1 MNWITTTESLAALCD
16 RFAKEPFIAVDT
28 EFMRETTYWSKL
40 CLIQIAGA
48 KEIALI
54 DSLADDIDLTPFF
67 ELMVNRNV
75 IKVFHAARQ
84 DIEIIWHRAR
94 VMPTPVVDTQIAAM
108 VLGFGDQIAYDQLA
122 QRLVGAKIDK
132 SHRFTD
138 WARRPLSDAQRDY
151 AAADVVHLH
160 ALYPKIMEHLDKRA
174 RADWVSSEMA
184 VLTAPGTYDLDPDRA
199 WVRLKARPK
208 SPKEFA
214 VLMALAAWRER
225 EAQIRDVPRGRVI
238 KDELLL
244 DLAAR
249 MPRSEGTMQ
258 QIRGMPQGFE
268 RSRAASDMIKIID
281 EVISKPPE
289 TWPSLPT
296 PKAPVQ
302 AAQPLV
308 DLLKV
313 LLKKTS
319 EESGVAAKVIAT
331 VDDLEALANDDMAP
345 VLALEGWRRD
355 LFGERALQLKRG
367 ELALAV
373 ERNRVIVI
381 ERNTAKI

>member
-48 KEIALI
+48 NEVALI

-67 ELMVNRNV
+67 ELMANHNV

-94 VMPTPVVDTQIAAM
+94 VMPAPVVDTQIAAM

-208 SPKEFA
+208 SPKELA

-249 MPRSEGTMQ
+249 MPRNEGAMR

-268 RSRAASDMIKIID
+268 RSRSATDMIKIID

-355 LFGERALQLKRG
+355 LFGERTLQLKRG

>member
-16 RFAKEPFIAVDT
+16 RFSKEPFVAVDT

-48 KEIALI
+48 QEVALI
-54 DSLADDIDLTPFF
+54 DSLADDIDLAPFF

-75 IKVFHAARQ
+75 TKVFHAARQ

-94 VMPTPVVDTQIAAM
+94 IMPTPVVDTQIAAM

-138 WARRPLSDAQRDY
+138 WSRRPLSEAQRDY

-208 SPKEFA
+208 SAKELA
-214 VLMALAAWRER
+214 VLIALAAWRER
-225 EAQIRDVPRGRVI
+225 EAQIRDVPRGRIV

-244 DLAAR
+244 ELAAR
-249 MPRSEGTMQ
+249 MPRSEAAMQ

-268 RSRAASDMIKIID
+268 RTRSAADMIKIID
-281 EVISKPPE
+281 GVISQPPE
-289 TWPSLPT
+289 TWPPLPT
-296 PKAPVQ
+296 SKAPVQ

-319 EESGVAAKVIAT
+319 EESGVAAKIIAT
-331 VDDLEALANDDMAP
+331 VDDLEALANDDAAP
-345 VLALEGWRRD
+345 VPALEGWRRD

-381 ERNTAKI
+381 ERNNAKT

>member
-1 MNWITTTESLAALCD
+1 MNWITTTESLATLCD
-16 RFAKEPFIAVDT
+16 RLAKEPFIAVDT

-48 KEIALI
+48 NEVALI

-208 SPKEFA
+208 SSKEFA

-225 EAQIRDVPRGRVI
+225 EAQMRDVPRGRVI

-244 DLAAR
+244 DLVAR
-249 MPRSEGTMQ
+249 MPRTEAAMQ

-268 RSRAASDMIKIID
+268 RSRSATDMIKIID

-319 EESGVAAKVIAT
+319 EDSGVAAKVIAT